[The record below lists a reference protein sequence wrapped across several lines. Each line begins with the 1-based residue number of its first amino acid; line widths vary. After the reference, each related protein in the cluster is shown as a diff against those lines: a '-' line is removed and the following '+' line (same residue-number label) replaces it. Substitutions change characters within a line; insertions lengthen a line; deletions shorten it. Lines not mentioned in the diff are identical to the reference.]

1 MIPHTIFPVMP
12 EALNTLT
19 AIGFILVA
27 GILGARL
34 MTRLLPVPAIT
45 SYVLT
50 GLLIGPA
57 GLNLFNA
64 AALDSLAPL
73 IDLTLGLVVF
83 ELGRRI
89 DYKWLVKEKWLLVT
103 GILISVGI
111 FFALYLLL
119 TSMGVH
125 HMVASMAAA
134 IGMAS
139 SPAVALNIVHELK
152 AEGQVS
158 ERMLN
163 IIAINNSLAF
173 IVFTMSLSALHLEY
187 SSDWRILVFHPLFL
201 VLGSGLLGWVAGR
214 LVIYISEW
222 LGREHQSQRIILFA
236 LIAATVGAAS
246 MLNLSAM
253 IALLVFGI
261 TSRHRDRG
269 YAIVEPDFSQF
280 SGLLYAILFVS
291 AGAQLELL
299 HLREYWLI
307 VAGFVGVRLVIS
319 VIFGAA
325 MAPMNGLAVRRGAL
339 LGLSLLPMSGVALVL
354 VKNATVLY
362 PEFGAQLSALLL
374 SVLAI
379 LEIAGP
385 VCVRFALILSGEAK
399 N

>member
-1 MIPHTIFPVMP
+1 MLPNSIFPGMP
-12 EALNTLT
+12 DSLNTLT

-57 GLNLFNA
+57 GLNLLNTG
-64 AALDSLAPL
+64 ALSSLAPL

-89 DYKWLVKEKWLLVT
+89 DYKWLVKEKWLLIT
-103 GILISVGI
+103 GIGMSVGI
-111 FFALYLLL
+111 FFALFFVL
-119 TSMGVH
+119 TSLDVNH
-125 HMVASMAAA
+125 LVASMAAA

-163 IIAINNSLAF
+163 IIAISNSLAF

-187 SSDWRILVFHPLFL
+187 RSDWRILVFHPLFL

-222 LGREHQSQRIILFA
+222 LGREHQGQRIILFA

-246 MLNLSAM
+246 MFKLSAL

-291 AGAQLELL
+291 AGAQLELA
-299 HLREYWLI
+299 HLREYWLVVVCFI
-307 VAGFVGVRLVIS
+307 GIRLAVS
-319 VIFGAA
+319 LTFGALL
-325 MAPMNGLAVRRGAL
+325 APMNGLSVRKGSL
-339 LGLSLLPMSGVALVL
+339 LGLSLLPMSGVAIVL
-354 VKNATVLY
+354 VKNATGLY
-362 PEFGAQLSALLL
+362 PEFGALLSALLL
-374 SVLAI
+374 SVLAV

-385 VCVRFALILSGEAK
+385 ICTRFALILSGEAK

>member
-1 MIPHTIFPVMP
+1 M
-12 EALNTLT
+12 NTLT

-57 GLNLFNA
+57 GLNLLNTG
-64 AALDSLAPL
+64 ALSSLAPL

-89 DYKWLVKEKWLLVT
+89 DYKWLVKEKWLLIT
-103 GILISVGI
+103 GIGMSVGI
-111 FFALYLLL
+111 FFALFFVL
-119 TSMGVH
+119 TSLDVNH
-125 HMVASMAAA
+125 LVASMAAA

-163 IIAINNSLAF
+163 IIAISNSLAF

-187 SSDWRILVFHPLFL
+187 RSDWRILVFHPLFL

-222 LGREHQSQRIILFA
+222 LGREHQGQRIILFA

-246 MLNLSAM
+246 MFKLSAL

-291 AGAQLELL
+291 AGAQLELA
-299 HLREYWLI
+299 HLREYWLVVVCFI
-307 VAGFVGVRLVIS
+307 GIRLAVS
-319 VIFGAA
+319 LTFGALL
-325 MAPMNGLAVRRGAL
+325 APMNGLSVRKGSL
-339 LGLSLLPMSGVALVL
+339 LGLSLLPMSGVAIVL
-354 VKNATVLY
+354 VKNATGLY
-362 PEFGAQLSALLL
+362 PEFGALLSALLL
-374 SVLAI
+374 SVLAV

-385 VCVRFALILSGEAK
+385 ICTRFALILSGEAK